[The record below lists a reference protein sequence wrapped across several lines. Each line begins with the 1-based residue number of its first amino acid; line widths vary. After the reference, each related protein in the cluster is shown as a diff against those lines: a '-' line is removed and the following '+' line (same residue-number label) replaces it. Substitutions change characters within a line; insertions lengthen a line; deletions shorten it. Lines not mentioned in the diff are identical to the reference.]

1 MELEDSETIACLVSL
16 TALAMQQPQPICT
29 CVACLFDSEPSAPP
43 SHSFDPSSIPIVY
56 MGAHPPSL
64 FLLNSIQIPF
74 SMFSMCQHDEW
85 GARECDITE
94 SDNFTITFSRMR
106 SPPLQHRTEED
117 RREGEDAGAETRSAP
132 GDLMEQYEDSDLDR
146 PSTSANRRRE
156 RFQKHSRN
164 KPGFTSGPPWPRP
177 VHTEAPWAQQVPTQH
192 QELIE
197 KEINHLAAETQCG
210 IGKWRVPAHKK
221 FDDAVKHK
229 MLEGLIV
236 NGLVPSS
243 ISTIERRFKLSTSTI
258 GRIMQFYDFGYVLFC
273 IPVSYFGGRH
283 SKPVVLAIGL
293 AVMLTG
299 SFVFSWPHLFAESYS
314 ADDDERNYGKCL
326 AEGGPAS
333 ALLAVANGLE
343 GGSNMT
349 MAQAEALRD
358 CKSDYQ
364 PKSALRYVLMFCF
377 AHFLH
382 GIGATPLFTIG
393 VSFIDENVGP
403 ALSSLFIGIFYAFAI
418 FGPAL
423 GFLAASRFLQLHT
436 DFMHMP
442 PEQWARMMGIEETDP
457 RWVGAWWL
465 GFQVVCVLGALGVFP
480 LLILPKVLP
489 ESLKW
494 HRTRLREET
503 LTGPKKRSPE
513 CCGMPATAK
522 TAAINGSAAMLH
534 VDEKAA
540 SHALAD
546 TMPSVKH
553 KGPLWYQL
561 WLDVRHI
568 PIAIYRILTN
578 GSYMLITLAVAV
590 DGLVVTGASSFM
602 SKYLERQFSVAPSK
616 ANVLI
621 GCIMVPMAGVGTMLS
636 GFIVQHF
643 RLSCVKT
650 LKFSIG
656 LLLMSLLLTPMYLI
670 YCDHDPLVGME
681 KHYPGSS
688 DETAS
693 MLDSSHLPTLYS
705 QCNSGCDCV
714 ETEYHPVCAELSDG
728 TQMSFYSPC
737 FAGCPEQY
745 HPLKK
750 TYNNCSCVP
759 PETKKGFKL
768 VKRGFCESK
777 CTGLFGFLVLF
788 APLAFCTFAVGV
800 PLIVVVLRTVD
811 YAERSF
817 ALGIQWILVRVI
829 GTIPAPVLFGWMFD
843 VSCTHSQKDACS
855 GEEGSCMLYNN
866 KRLADLF
873 LAFSI
878 VGQTIAMILL
888 VCVLLFFAGTMRD
901 DPMPDAA
908 VIPPDEENGGED
920 GDKEEAQKD
929 EKETIAL
936 ELHPLATETT
946 ALTAVST

>member
-1 MELEDSETIACLVSL
+1 L
-16 TALAMQQPQPICT
+16 QQ
-29 CVACLFDSEPSAPP
+29 
-43 SHSFDPSSIPIVY
+43 
-56 MGAHPPSL
+56 
-64 FLLNSIQIPF
+64 
-74 SMFSMCQHDEW
+74 
-85 GARECDITE
+85 
-94 SDNFTITFSRMR
+94 
-106 SPPLQHRTEED
+106 LQQQGEK
-117 RREGEDAGAETRSAP
+117 EGEEAGAETRSAP
-132 GDLMEQYEDSDLDR
+132 GDLMEQYEDSE

-177 VHTEAPWAQQVPTQH
+177 VHTEAPWAQQVPAQH

-210 IGKWRVPAHKK
+210 LGKWRPQWLQRFGTRHW
-221 FDDAVKHK
+221 
-229 MLEGLIV
+229 MLFWLCWYCAIQGLIV

-283 SKPVVLAIGL
+283 SKPVVLGIGL

-326 AEGGPAS
+326 AIDGGVSSRLGAMDES
-333 ALLAVANGLE
+333 GI
-343 GGSNMT
+343 GNMT
-349 MAQAEALRD
+349 LAKAEALRD

-465 GFQVVCVLGALGVFP
+465 GFQVVCVLGALGVAP
-480 LLILPKVLP
+480 ILILPKVLP

-522 TAAINGSAAMLH
+522 TAAINGSTAMLR

-681 KHYPGSS
+681 KHYPGSA
-688 DETAS
+688 DEAAFD
-693 MLDSSHLPTLYS
+693 LDPSHLPTLYS
-705 QCNSGCDCV
+705 QCNAGCDCV
-714 ETEYHPVCAELSDG
+714 ETEYHPVCAELADG

-745 HPLKK
+745 KPLQKV
-750 TYNNCSCVP
+750 YNNCSCVP
-759 PETKKGFKL
+759 PGTKKGFRM

-843 VSCTHSQKDACS
+843 VSCTHSQKDTCS

-901 DPMPDAA
+901 DPMPDAVA
-908 VIPPDEENGGED
+908 VNDDEENGAGETKD
-920 GDKEEAQKD
+920 DAEEAPLE
-929 EKETIAL
+929 EKEAL
-936 ELHPLATETT
+936 ELHPLVATETT
-946 ALTAVST
+946 ALTAVSA